1 MHSVRKKVRN
11 FASEKFNQSNHSKMK
26 LRKLFVA
33 VALLTTGLVSAQQQQ
48 MQMPEIPVDDS
59 VRIGKLD
66 NGLTY
71 YLRHNNTPEKKANF
85 YIAQR
90 VGSIQED
97 DSQQGL
103 AHFLEHMAF
112 NGSEHFPTGTMTEY
126 LQSIGVQYGRSLN
139 AYTSID
145 RTVYYIA
152 DVSTERQSA
161 LDSCV
166 LVLRDWS
173 SGVTATPEEI
183 EKERDVIHNEY
194 RMRNSPS
201 QRMIERALPTLFQG
215 SKYGFRMPIGKMEI
229 IDNFKPEEL
238 IAYYKKWYRPDN
250 QAIII
255 VGDINVDYTEA
266 LIKKLFGD
274 IVVPADAAKVID
286 EPVPDNE
293 KAIYVAEKD
302 KEQQYP
308 VLMLSMKRDP
318 VPTELKKTAAYLVQQ
333 YLSSMV
339 CSMLNSR
346 FSEISEQPDCPFI
359 QGQAEDGNYLGMSR
373 TKDAFQL
380 VGVAKEGKDIETLQA
395 IYREAKRA
403 RDFGFTATE
412 YARAKA
418 DYLSG
423 LEKIYTNRDKR
434 KNNVYCSEYVENFL
448 ENEPIPSIETL
459 YQLMT
464 ALAGQLPVELVNQY
478 AQQLITTD
486 DKNLVAYYMEQEKE
500 GKKYVST
507 DAMKTGIEAVRTEA
521 LTAWVD
527 NVKEEPLISQMPAKG
542 KIVKETENKT
552 LGYKELTL
560 SNGARVILKKTD
572 FKDDQVMMQAEA
584 KGGYSLFGKQDEIN
598 LQAIDAVVMY
608 SGLGN
613 FLKSELDKALAG
625 KVASVGIRVAEDRQ
639 YISGQSTPKDLET
652 LFQLFYLTMTNV
664 NKDEKSMASF
674 INQMQLVLKTKDL
687 NHELV
692 YRDSVASIQNSGNPL
707 YMLPNLE
714 DIQKF
719 DYDRAL
725 QMLKQLYGNGG
736 QFIYTIIG
744 NFDEQKVREYL
755 ELYIAAMPQGQVVK
769 AKDVRTFFRGTPVCN
784 FTRKMETP
792 QAQTTEIWLNDQ
804 LPYTLENVVLMRFA
818 SQILTRIYDRTIR
831 EEESAAYNVGAR
843 GEISVNGDKPIYML
857 TAQAPTNPDKQKI
870 ARDLMLKYLAE
881 ASEKI
886 GDTDLNTVKEILLKQ
901 AEDNNRENGHWMNVL
916 TEWTA
921 EGVDLQTKYVETVK
935 AVTNQKVQNFIK
947 QMMNT
952 GNHASIVM
960 MPEK

>member
-1 MHSVRKKVRN
+1 
-11 FASEKFNQSNHSKMK
+11 MK
-26 LRKLFVA
+26 LRRLFVA
-33 VALLTTGLVSAQQQQ
+33 VALICTGLVSAQEQ
-48 MQMPEIPVDDS
+48 MQMPEIPKDDS

-173 SGVTATPEEI
+173 SGITVTPEEI

-194 RMRNSPS
+194 RMRTAPS
-201 QRMIERALPTLFQG
+201 QRMVERALPTLFQG

-238 IAYYKKWYRPDN
+238 VAYYKKWYRPDN
-250 QAIII
+250 QALVI
-255 VGDINVDYTEA
+255 VGDIDVDHTEA
-266 LIKKLFGD
+266 LIKKLFSD
-274 IVVPADAAKVID
+274 IKVAPDAAKVID

-293 KAIYVAEKD
+293 QAIYAAEKD
-302 KEQQYP
+302 KEQQYS

-318 VPTELKKTAAYLVQQ
+318 VPTELKNTTAYLVQD

-339 CSMLNSR
+339 CAMMNSR
-346 FSEISEQPDCPFI
+346 FSEITEQPDCPFI
-359 QGQAEDGNYLGMSR
+359 QVQAQDGNYLDMAR
-373 TKDAFQL
+373 TKDALML

-395 IYREAKRA
+395 VVREAKRA

-423 LEKIYTNRDKR
+423 LEKLYTNRDKR
-434 KNNVYCSEYVENFL
+434 KNEAYANGYVENFL
-448 ENEPIPSIETL
+448 EGEPIPSVETL
-459 YQLMT
+459 YQTMT
-464 ALAGQLPVELVNQY
+464 ALAEQLPIELVNQY
-478 AQQLITTD
+478 AQQIINID
-486 DKNLVAYYMEQEKE
+486 GKNLVAFYMEQEKD
-500 GKKYVST
+500 GKTYITT
-507 DAMKTGIEAVRTEA
+507 DAMKKGAEVVRTET

-527 NVKEEPLISQMPAKG
+527 NVKEEPLIAQMPEKG

-552 LGYKELTL
+552 LGYQELTL

-584 KGGYSLFGKQDEIN
+584 KGGMSLFGKADDMN
-598 LQAIDAVVMY
+598 LQLISIVPSY

-625 KVASVGIRVAEDRQ
+625 KMASVSIRVAEDRQ
-639 YISGQSTPKDLET
+639 YIAGQSTPKDLET
-652 LFQLFYLTMTNV
+652 LFQLFYLTMTDV
-664 NKDEKSMASF
+664 KKDEKSMASF
-674 INQMQLVLKTKDL
+674 ANLMTTALKNKDL
-687 NHELV
+687 NHEIA
-692 YRDSVASIQNSGNPL
+692 YRDSVAKVLNCGNFL
-707 YMLPNLE
+707 YLTPSMD
-714 DIQKF
+714 DIQRF
-719 DYDRAL
+719 DYDRTL
-725 QMLKQLYGNGG
+725 QMIKQLYGNGG
-736 QFIYTIIG
+736 QFIYTIVG
-744 NFDEQKVREYL
+744 NFDEHQVRDLL
-755 ELYIAAMPQGQVVK
+755 EHYIAPMPQGTAVK
-769 AKDVRTFFRGTPVCN
+769 AKDIRTFFKGNPVCN

-792 QAQTTEIWLNDQ
+792 QAQTTETWLNDK
-804 LPYTLENVVLMRFA
+804 LPYTQENVVLMRIA
-818 SQILTRIYDRTIR
+818 SQIMTRIYDRTIR
-831 EEESAAYNVGAR
+831 EEESAAYNVGAT
-843 GEISVNGDKPIYML
+843 GSISLNGDKPVYIFS
-857 TAQAPTNPDKQKI
+857 AAAPTNPDKQKI
-870 ARDLMLKYLAE
+870 ARDLMLKYLRE
-881 ASEKI
+881 ATQKI
-886 GDTDLNTVKEILLKQ
+886 NDTDLNTVKEILLKQ

-921 EGVDLQTKYVETVK
+921 EGVDLQTNYTETVK
-935 AVTNQKVQNFIK
+935 AVTNQKVQKFIAD
-947 QMMNT
+947 MINA

-960 MPEK
+960 MPEQ

>member
-1 MHSVRKKVRN
+1 MR
-11 FASEKFNQSNHSKMK
+11 
-26 LRKLFVA
+26 LRRLFVA
-33 VALLTTGLVSAQQQQ
+33 IALISTGLASAQGQ

-173 SGVTATPEEI
+173 NGITVTPEEI

-194 RMRNSPS
+194 RMRNSPN

-229 IDNFKPEEL
+229 VDNFKPEEL
-238 IAYYKKWYRPDN
+238 VAYYKKWYRPDN

-274 IVVPADAAKVID
+274 IKVDPNAPKVID

-293 KAIYVAEKD
+293 QAIYVAEKD

-318 VPTELKKTAAYLVQQ
+318 VPTELKKTSAYLVQE
-333 YLSSMV
+333 YLNAMV

-346 FSEISEQPDCPFI
+346 FSEITEQPDCPFI
-359 QGQAEDGNYLGMSR
+359 QAQVQDGNFMQLAR
-373 TKDAFQL
+373 TKDAL
-380 VGVAKEGKDIETLQA
+380 MLIGVAKEGKDIETLQA
-395 IYREAKRA
+395 VLREAKRA

-423 LEKIYTNRDKR
+423 LEKLYTNRDKR
-434 KNNVYCSEYVENFL
+434 KNDAYCSEYVENFL
-448 ENEPIPSIETL
+448 ESDPIPSVETL
-459 YQLMT
+459 YQMMT
-464 ALAGQLPVELVNQY
+464 ALAGQLPVDLVNQY
-478 AQQLITTD
+478 AQQIISID
-486 DKNLVAYYMEQEKE
+486 GKNLVAFSMEQEKE
-500 GKKYVST
+500 GKANYIT
-507 DAMKTGIEAVRTEA
+507 ADALKKGTEVVRTET

-527 NVKEEPLISQMPAKG
+527 NVKEEPLITQMPTKG
-542 KIVKETENKT
+542 QIVKETENKT

-584 KGGYSLFGKQDEIN
+584 KGGMSLFGKADDMN
-598 LQAIDAVVMY
+598 LQLISVVPTY

-625 KVASVGIRVAEDRQ
+625 KVASVSINVAEDRQ
-639 YISGQSTPKDLET
+639 YIAGQSTPKDLET
-652 LFQLFYLTMTNV
+652 LFQLFYLTMTNIK
-664 NKDEKSMASF
+664 KDEKSMASF
-674 INQMQLVLKTKDL
+674 ANLMQTALKNKDL
-687 NHELV
+687 NHEIV
-692 YRDSVASIQNSGNPL
+692 YRDSVASVQNCGNFL
-707 YMLPNLE
+707 YLTPSVD
-714 DIQKF
+714 DIKRF
-719 DYDRAL
+719 DYDRSL
-725 QMLKQLYGNGG
+725 EMIKQLYGNGG
-736 QFIYTIIG
+736 PFIYTIIG
-744 NFDEQKVREYL
+744 NFDEQQVRELL
-755 ELYIAAMPQGQVVK
+755 EQYIAPMPQGTPVK
-769 AKDVRTFFRGTPVCN
+769 AKDVRTFFKGNPVCN

-792 QAQTTEIWLNDQ
+792 QAQITEIWLNDKMA
-804 LPYTLENVVLMRFA
+804 YTQENVILMNIA
-818 SQILTRIYDRTIR
+818 KQILTRIYDRTIR
-831 EEESAAYNVGAR
+831 EEESAAYNVGAK
-843 GEISVNGDKPIYML
+843 GSISVNGDKPVFML
-857 TAQAPTNPDKQKI
+857 SAVAPTNPDKQKI
-870 ARDLMLKYLAE
+870 ARDLMLKYLKE
-881 ASEKI
+881 STQKI
-886 GDTDLNTVKEILLKQ
+886 TDTDLNTVKEIMLKQ
-901 AEDNNRENGHWMNVL
+901 AEDNNRENSHWMNVL

-921 EGVDLQTKYVETVK
+921 EGVDLQTNYAETVK
-935 AVTNQKVQNFIK
+935 AVTAQKVQKFLADMINA
-947 QMMNT
+947 

>member
-1 MHSVRKKVRN
+1 
-11 FASEKFNQSNHSKMK
+11 
-26 LRKLFVA
+26 
-33 VALLTTGLVSAQQQQ
+33 
-48 MQMPEIPVDDS
+48 
-59 VRIGKLD
+59 
-66 NGLTY
+66 
-71 YLRHNNTPEKKANF
+71 
-85 YIAQR
+85 
-90 VGSIQED
+90 
-97 DSQQGL
+97 
-103 AHFLEHMAF
+103 MA
-112 NGSEHFPTGTMTEY
+112 
-126 LQSIGVQYGRSLN
+126 
-139 AYTSID
+139 
-145 RTVYYIA
+145 
-152 DVSTERQSA
+152 
-161 LDSCV
+161 
-166 LVLRDWS
+166 
-173 SGVTATPEEI
+173 
-183 EKERDVIHNEY
+183 
-194 RMRNSPS
+194 
-201 QRMIERALPTLFQG
+201 
-215 SKYGFRMPIGKMEI
+215 
-229 IDNFKPEEL
+229 
-238 IAYYKKWYRPDN
+238 
-250 QAIII
+250 
-255 VGDINVDYTEA
+255 
-266 LIKKLFGD
+266 
-274 IVVPADAAKVID
+274 
-286 EPVPDNE
+286 
-293 KAIYVAEKD
+293 
-302 KEQQYP
+302 
-308 VLMLSMKRDP
+308 
-318 VPTELKKTAAYLVQQ
+318 
-333 YLSSMV
+333 
-339 CSMLNSR
+339 
-346 FSEISEQPDCPFI
+346 
-359 QGQAEDGNYLGMSR
+359 R
-373 TKDAFQL
+373 TKDALEL

-403 RDFGFTATE
+403 HDFGFTATE

-423 LEKIYTNRDKR
+423 LEKLYTNRDKR
-434 KNNVYCSEYVENFL
+434 KNSAWCSEYVEHFL
-448 ENEPIPSIETL
+448 ENEPIPSVETL
-459 YQLMT
+459 YQTMT

-478 AQQLITTD
+478 AQQIISTD
-486 DKNLVAYYMEQEKE
+486 DKNLVTFVMEQEKE
-500 GKKYVST
+500 GKTYVST
-507 DAMKTGIEAVRTEA
+507 DAMKAGAEAVRAET

-527 NVKEEPLISQMPAKG
+527 NVKEEPLISQMPMKG

-652 LFQLFYLTMTNV
+652 LFQLFYLTMTSV

-674 INQMQLVLKTKDL
+674 MNQMQLVLKTKDL

-692 YRDSVASIQNSGNPL
+692 YRDSVASVQNSGNPL

-719 DYDRAL
+719 DYDRTL
-725 QMLKQLYGNGG
+725 QMLKQMYGNGG

-755 ELYIAAMPQGQVVK
+755 EQYIAAMPQGQAVK
-769 AKDVRTFFRGTPVCN
+769 AKDVRTFFRGNPVCN

-792 QAQTTEIWLNDQ
+792 QAQTTEIWLNDK
-804 LPYTLENVVLMRFA
+804 LPYTLENMVLMRFA
-818 SQILTRIYDRTIR
+818 SQIMTRIYDRTIR

-843 GEISVNGDKPIYML
+843 SEMSINGDKPIYML

-870 ARDLMLKYLAE
+870 ARDLMLKYLQE

-886 GDTDLNTVKEILLKQ
+886 SDTDLNTVREILLKQ
-901 AEDNNRENGHWMNVL
+901 AEDNNRENSHWMNVL

-921 EGVDLQTKYVETVK
+921 EGVDLQTNYVETVK

-947 QMMNT
+947 QMINA

>member
-1 MHSVRKKVRN
+1 MR
-11 FASEKFNQSNHSKMK
+11 
-26 LRKLFVA
+26 LRRLFVA
-33 VALLTTGLVSAQQQQ
+33 IALISTGLASAQGQ

-173 SGVTATPEEI
+173 NGITVTPEEI

-194 RMRNSPS
+194 RMRNSPN

-229 IDNFKPEEL
+229 VDNFKPEEL
-238 IAYYKKWYRPDN
+238 VAYYKKWYRPDN

-274 IVVPADAAKVID
+274 IKVDPNAPKVID

-293 KAIYVAEKD
+293 QAIYVAEKD

-318 VPTELKKTAAYLVQQ
+318 VPTELKKTSAYLVQE
-333 YLSSMV
+333 YLNAMV

-346 FSEISEQPDCPFI
+346 FSEITEQPDCPFI
-359 QGQAEDGNYLGMSR
+359 QAQVQDGNFMQLAR
-373 TKDAFQL
+373 TKDAL
-380 VGVAKEGKDIETLQA
+380 MLIGVAKEGKDIETLQA
-395 IYREAKRA
+395 VLREAKRA

-423 LEKIYTNRDKR
+423 LEKLYTNRDKR
-434 KNNVYCSEYVENFL
+434 KNDAYCSEYVENFL
-448 ENEPIPSIETL
+448 ESDPIPSVETL
-459 YQLMT
+459 YQMMT
-464 ALAGQLPVELVNQY
+464 ALAGQLPVDLVNQY
-478 AQQLITTD
+478 AQQIISID
-486 DKNLVAYYMEQEKE
+486 GKNLVAFSMEQEKE
-500 GKKYVST
+500 GKANYIT
-507 DAMKTGIEAVRTEA
+507 ADALKKGTEVVRTET

-527 NVKEEPLISQMPAKG
+527 NVKEEPLITQMPTKG
-542 KIVKETENKT
+542 QIVKETENKT

-584 KGGYSLFGKQDEIN
+584 KGGMSLFGKADDMN
-598 LQAIDAVVMY
+598 LQLISVVPTY

-625 KVASVGIRVAEDRQ
+625 KVASVSINVAEDRQ
-639 YISGQSTPKDLET
+639 YIAGQSTPKDLET
-652 LFQLFYLTMTNV
+652 LFQLFYLTMTNIK
-664 NKDEKSMASF
+664 KDEKSMASF
-674 INQMQLVLKTKDL
+674 ANLMQTALKNKDL
-687 NHELV
+687 NHEIV
-692 YRDSVASIQNSGNPL
+692 YRDSVASVQNCGNFL
-707 YMLPNLE
+707 YLTPSVD
-714 DIQKF
+714 DIKRF
-719 DYDRAL
+719 DYDRSL
-725 QMLKQLYGNGG
+725 EMIKQLYGNGG

-744 NFDEQKVREYL
+744 NFDEQQVRELL
-755 ELYIAAMPQGQVVK
+755 EQYIAPMPQGTPVK
-769 AKDVRTFFRGTPVCN
+769 AKDVRTFFKGNPVCN

-792 QAQTTEIWLNDQ
+792 QAQITEIWLNDKMA
-804 LPYTLENVVLMRFA
+804 YTQENVILMNIA
-818 SQILTRIYDRTIR
+818 KQILTRIYDRTIR
-831 EEESAAYNVGAR
+831 EEESAAYNVGAK
-843 GEISVNGDKPIYML
+843 GSISVNGDKPVFML
-857 TAQAPTNPDKQKI
+857 SAVAPTNPDKQKI
-870 ARDLMLKYLAE
+870 ARDLMLKYLKE
-881 ASEKI
+881 STQKI
-886 GDTDLNTVKEILLKQ
+886 TDTDLNTVKEIMLKQ
-901 AEDNNRENGHWMNVL
+901 AEDSNRENSHWMNVL

-921 EGVDLQTKYVETVK
+921 EGVDLQTNYAETVK
-935 AVTNQKVQNFIK
+935 AVTAQKVQKFLADMINA
-947 QMMNT
+947 

>member
-1 MHSVRKKVRN
+1 MR
-11 FASEKFNQSNHSKMK
+11 
-26 LRKLFVA
+26 LRRLFVA
-33 VALLTTGLVSAQQQQ
+33 IALISTGLASAQGQ

-173 SGVTATPEEI
+173 NGITVTPEEI

-194 RMRNSPS
+194 RMRNSPN

-229 IDNFKPEEL
+229 VDNFKPEEL
-238 IAYYKKWYRPDN
+238 VAYYKKWYRPDN

-255 VGDINVDYTEA
+255 VRDINVDYTEA

-274 IVVPADAAKVID
+274 IKVDPNAPKVID

-293 KAIYVAEKD
+293 QAIYVAEKD

-318 VPTELKKTAAYLVQQ
+318 VPTELKKTSAYLVQE
-333 YLSSMV
+333 YLNAMV

-346 FSEISEQPDCPFI
+346 FSEITEQPDCPFI
-359 QGQAEDGNYLGMSR
+359 QAQVQDGNFMQLAR
-373 TKDAFQL
+373 TKDAL
-380 VGVAKEGKDIETLQA
+380 MLIGVAKEGKDIETLQA
-395 IYREAKRA
+395 VLREAKRA

-423 LEKIYTNRDKR
+423 LEKLYTNRDER
-434 KNNVYCSEYVENFL
+434 KNDAYCSEYVENFL
-448 ENEPIPSIETL
+448 ESDPIPSVETL
-459 YQLMT
+459 YQMMT
-464 ALAGQLPVELVNQY
+464 ALAGQLPVDLVNQY
-478 AQQLITTD
+478 AQQIISID
-486 DKNLVAYYMEQEKE
+486 GKNLVAFSMEQEKE
-500 GKKYVST
+500 GKANYIT
-507 DAMKTGIEAVRTEA
+507 ADALKKGTEAVRTET

-527 NVKEEPLISQMPAKG
+527 NVKEEPLITQMPTKG
-542 KIVKETENKT
+542 QIVKETENKT

-584 KGGYSLFGKQDEIN
+584 KGGMSLFGKADDMN
-598 LQAIDAVVMY
+598 LQLISVVPTY

-625 KVASVGIRVAEDRQ
+625 KVASVSINVAEDRQ
-639 YISGQSTPKDLET
+639 YIAGQSTPKDLET
-652 LFQLFYLTMTNV
+652 LFQLFYLTMTNIK
-664 NKDEKSMASF
+664 KDEKSMASF
-674 INQMQLVLKTKDL
+674 ANLMQTALKNKDL
-687 NHELV
+687 NHEIV
-692 YRDSVASIQNSGNPL
+692 YRDSVASVQNCGNFL
-707 YMLPNLE
+707 YLTPSVD
-714 DIQKF
+714 DIKRF
-719 DYDRAL
+719 DYDRSL
-725 QMLKQLYGNGG
+725 EMIKQLYGNGG

-744 NFDEQKVREYL
+744 NFDEQQVRELL
-755 ELYIAAMPQGQVVK
+755 EQYIAPMPQGTPVK
-769 AKDVRTFFRGTPVCN
+769 AKDVRTFFKGNPVCN

-792 QAQTTEIWLNDQ
+792 QAQITEIWLNDKMA
-804 LPYTLENVVLMRFA
+804 YTQENVILMNIA
-818 SQILTRIYDRTIR
+818 KQILTRIYDRTIR
-831 EEESAAYNVGAR
+831 EEESAAYNVGAK
-843 GEISVNGDKPIYML
+843 GSISVNGDKPVFML
-857 TAQAPTNPDKQKI
+857 SAVAPTNPDKQKI
-870 ARDLMLKYLAE
+870 ARDLMLKYLKE
-881 ASEKI
+881 STQKI
-886 GDTDLNTVKEILLKQ
+886 TDTDLNTVKEIMLKQ
-901 AEDNNRENGHWMNVL
+901 AEDNNRENSHWMNVL

-921 EGVDLQTKYVETVK
+921 EGVDLQTNYAETVK
-935 AVTNQKVQNFIK
+935 AVTAQKVQKFLADMINA
-947 QMMNT
+947 

>member
-507 DAMKTGIEAVRTEA
+507 DAMKTGIEAVRTET

-755 ELYIAAMPQGQVVK
+755 EQYIAAMPQGQVVK

-935 AVTNQKVQNFIK
+935 AVTNQKVQSFIK

>member
-1 MHSVRKKVRN
+1 MR
-11 FASEKFNQSNHSKMK
+11 
-26 LRKLFVA
+26 LRRLFVA
-33 VALLTTGLVSAQQQQ
+33 IALISTGLASAQGQ

-173 SGVTATPEEI
+173 NGITVTPEEI

-194 RMRNSPS
+194 RMRNSPN

-229 IDNFKPEEL
+229 VDNFKPEEL
-238 IAYYKKWYRPDN
+238 VAYYKKWYRPDN

-274 IVVPADAAKVID
+274 IKVDPNAPKVID

-293 KAIYVAEKD
+293 QAIYVAEKD

-318 VPTELKKTAAYLVQQ
+318 VPTELKKTSAYLVQE
-333 YLSSMV
+333 YLNAMV

-346 FSEISEQPDCPFI
+346 FSEITEQPDCPFI
-359 QGQAEDGNYLGMSR
+359 QAQVQDGNFMQLAR
-373 TKDAFQL
+373 TKDAL
-380 VGVAKEGKDIETLQA
+380 MLIGVAKEGKDIETLKA
-395 IYREAKRA
+395 VLREAKRA

-423 LEKIYTNRDKR
+423 LEKLYTNRDKR
-434 KNNVYCSEYVENFL
+434 KNDAYCSEYVENFL
-448 ENEPIPSIETL
+448 ESDPIPSVETL
-459 YQLMT
+459 YQMMT
-464 ALAGQLPVELVNQY
+464 ALAGQLPVDLVNQY
-478 AQQLITTD
+478 AQQIISID
-486 DKNLVAYYMEQEKE
+486 GKNLVAFSMEQEKE
-500 GKKYVST
+500 GKANYIT
-507 DAMKTGIEAVRTEA
+507 ADALKKGTEVVRTET

-527 NVKEEPLISQMPAKG
+527 NVKEEPLITQMPTKG
-542 KIVKETENKT
+542 QIVKETENKT

-584 KGGYSLFGKQDEIN
+584 KGGMSLFGKADDMN
-598 LQAIDAVVMY
+598 LQLISVVPTY

-625 KVASVGIRVAEDRQ
+625 KVASVSINVAEDRQ
-639 YISGQSTPKDLET
+639 YIAGQSTPKDLET
-652 LFQLFYLTMTNV
+652 LFQLFYLTMTNIK
-664 NKDEKSMASF
+664 KDEKSMASF
-674 INQMQLVLKTKDL
+674 ANLMQTALKNKDL
-687 NHELV
+687 NHEIV
-692 YRDSVASIQNSGNPL
+692 YRDSVASVQNCGNFL
-707 YMLPNLE
+707 YLTPSVD
-714 DIQKF
+714 DIKRF
-719 DYDRAL
+719 DYDRSL
-725 QMLKQLYGNGG
+725 EMIKQLYGNGG

-744 NFDEQKVREYL
+744 NFDEQQVRELL
-755 ELYIAAMPQGQVVK
+755 EQYIAPMPQGTPVK
-769 AKDVRTFFRGTPVCN
+769 AKDVRTFFKGNPICN

-792 QAQTTEIWLNDQ
+792 QAQITEIWLNDKMA
-804 LPYTLENVVLMRFA
+804 YTQENVILMNIA
-818 SQILTRIYDRTIR
+818 KQILTRIYDRTIR
-831 EEESAAYNVGAR
+831 EEESAAYNVGAK
-843 GEISVNGDKPIYML
+843 GSISVNGDKPVFML
-857 TAQAPTNPDKQKI
+857 SAVAPTNPDKQKI
-870 ARDLMLKYLAE
+870 ARDLMLKYLKE
-881 ASEKI
+881 STQKI
-886 GDTDLNTVKEILLKQ
+886 TDTDLNTVKEIMLKQ
-901 AEDNNRENGHWMNVL
+901 AEDNNRENSHWMNVL

-921 EGVDLQTKYVETVK
+921 EGVDLQTNYAETVK
-935 AVTNQKVQNFIK
+935 AVTAQKVQKFLADMINA
-947 QMMNT
+947 

>member
-1 MHSVRKKVRN
+1 
-11 FASEKFNQSNHSKMK
+11 MK

-145 RTVYYIA
+145 RTVYFIA

-173 SGVTATPEEI
+173 SGITVTPEEI

-194 RMRNSPS
+194 RMRNSPN

-229 IDNFKPEEL
+229 VDNFKPEEL
-238 IAYYKKWYRPDN
+238 VAYYKKWYRPDN

-274 IVVPADAAKVID
+274 IKVDPNAPKVID

-293 KAIYVAEKD
+293 QAIYVTEKD

-318 VPTELKKTAAYLVQQ
+318 VPAELKKTAAYLVQN
-333 YLSSMV
+333 YLNTMV
-339 CSMLNSR
+339 CAMLNSR
-346 FSEISEQPDCPFI
+346 FSEITEQPDCPFI
-359 QGQAEDGNYLGMSR
+359 QAQVQDGNFMQLAR
-373 TKDAFQL
+373 TKDAL
-380 VGVAKEGKDIETLQA
+380 MLIGVAKEGKDIETLQA
-395 IYREAKRA
+395 MAREAKRA

-412 YARAKA
+412 YSRAKA

-423 LEKIYTNRDKR
+423 LEKLYTNRDKR
-434 KNNVYCSEYVENFL
+434 KNDAYCSEYVENFL
-448 ENEPIPSIETL
+448 ENDPIPSVETL
-459 YQLMT
+459 YQTMT
-464 ALAGQLPVELVNQY
+464 ALAGQLPIELVNQY
-478 AQQLITTD
+478 AQQIINID
-486 DKNLVAYYMEQEKE
+486 GKNLVAFSMEQEKE
-500 GKKYVST
+500 GKTNYT
-507 DAMKTGIEAVRTEA
+507 TADAMKAGVETVRTET

-527 NVKEEPLISQMPAKG
+527 NVKQEPLIAQMPTKG
-542 KIVKETENKT
+542 QIVKETENKT

-584 KGGYSLFGKQDEIN
+584 KGGMSLFGKADDMN
-598 LQAIDAVVMY
+598 LQLISIVPSY

-625 KVASVGIRVAEDRQ
+625 KMASVSIRVAEDRQ
-639 YISGQSTPKDLET
+639 YIVGQSTPKDLET
-652 LFQLFYLTMTNV
+652 LFQLFYLTMTDV
-664 NKDEKSMASF
+664 KKDDKSMASF
-674 INQMQLVLKTKDL
+674 VNLMQTALKNKDL
-687 NHELV
+687 NHDIA
-692 YRDSVASIQNSGNPL
+692 YNDSVNSVQNCGNFL
-707 YMLPNLE
+707 YLTPSVD
-714 DIQKF
+714 DIQRF
-719 DYDRAL
+719 DYERTL
-725 QMLKQLYGNGG
+725 QMMKQLYGNGG

-744 NFDEQKVREYL
+744 NFDEQQVRELL
-755 ELYIAAMPQGQVVK
+755 EQYIAPMPQGTPVK
-769 AKDVRTFFRGTPVCN
+769 AKDVRTFFKGNPVCN

-792 QAQTTEIWLNDQ
+792 QARTTEIWLNDK
-804 LPYTLENVVLMRFA
+804 LPYTQENVVLMNMV
-818 SQILTRIYDRTIR
+818 SQIMTRIYDRTIR

-843 GEISVNGDKPIYML
+843 GTISVNGNKPVYML
-857 TAQAPTNPDKQKI
+857 SAAAPTNPDKQKI
-870 ARDLMLKYLAE
+870 ARDLMLKYMTE
-881 ASEKI
+881 ATQKI
-886 GDTDLNTVKEILLKQ
+886 SDTDLNTVKEIMLKQ

-921 EGVDLQTKYVETVK
+921 EGIDLQTNYAETVK
-935 AVTNQKVQNFIK
+935 GVTTQKVQNFIK
-947 QMMNT
+947 QIISA

>member
-1 MHSVRKKVRN
+1 MR
-11 FASEKFNQSNHSKMK
+11 
-26 LRKLFVA
+26 LRRLFVA
-33 VALLTTGLVSAQQQQ
+33 IALISTGLASAQGQ

-173 SGVTATPEEI
+173 NGITVTPEEI

-194 RMRNSPS
+194 RMRNSPN

-229 IDNFKPEEL
+229 VDNFKPKEL
-238 IAYYKKWYRPDN
+238 VAYYKKWYRPDN

-274 IVVPADAAKVID
+274 IKVDPNAPKVID

-293 KAIYVAEKD
+293 QAIYVAEKD

-318 VPTELKKTAAYLVQQ
+318 VPTELKKTSAYLVQE
-333 YLSSMV
+333 YLNAMV

-346 FSEISEQPDCPFI
+346 FSEITEQPDCPFI
-359 QGQAEDGNYLGMSR
+359 QAQVQDGNFMQLAR
-373 TKDAFQL
+373 TKDAL
-380 VGVAKEGKDIETLQA
+380 MLIGVAKEGKDIETLQA
-395 IYREAKRA
+395 VLREAKRA

-423 LEKIYTNRDKR
+423 LEKLYTNRDKR
-434 KNNVYCSEYVENFL
+434 KNDAYCSEYVENFL
-448 ENEPIPSIETL
+448 ESDPIPSVETL
-459 YQLMT
+459 YQMMT
-464 ALAGQLPVELVNQY
+464 ALAGQLPVDLVNQY
-478 AQQLITTD
+478 AQQIISID
-486 DKNLVAYYMEQEKE
+486 GKNLVAFSMEQEKE
-500 GKKYVST
+500 GKANYIT
-507 DAMKTGIEAVRTEA
+507 ADALKKGTEVVRTET

-527 NVKEEPLISQMPAKG
+527 NVKEEPLITQMPTKG
-542 KIVKETENKT
+542 QIVKETENKT

-584 KGGYSLFGKQDEIN
+584 KGGMSLFGKADDMN
-598 LQAIDAVVMY
+598 LQLISVVPTY

-625 KVASVGIRVAEDRQ
+625 KVASVSINVAEDRQ
-639 YISGQSTPKDLET
+639 YIAGQSTPKDLET
-652 LFQLFYLTMTNV
+652 LFQLFYLTMTNIK
-664 NKDEKSMASF
+664 KDEKSMASF
-674 INQMQLVLKTKDL
+674 ANLMQTALKNKDL
-687 NHELV
+687 NHEIV
-692 YRDSVASIQNSGNPL
+692 YRDSVASVQNCGNFL
-707 YMLPNLE
+707 YLTPSVD
-714 DIQKF
+714 DIKRF
-719 DYDRAL
+719 DYDRSL
-725 QMLKQLYGNGG
+725 EMIKQLYGNGG

-744 NFDEQKVREYL
+744 NFDEQQVRELL
-755 ELYIAAMPQGQVVK
+755 EQYIAPMPQGTPVK
-769 AKDVRTFFRGTPVCN
+769 AKDVRTFFKGNPVCN

-792 QAQTTEIWLNDQ
+792 QAQITEIWLNDKMA
-804 LPYTLENVVLMRFA
+804 YTQENVILMNIA
-818 SQILTRIYDRTIR
+818 KQILTRIYDRTIR
-831 EEESAAYNVGAR
+831 EEESAAYNVGAK
-843 GEISVNGDKPIYML
+843 GSISVNGDKPVFML
-857 TAQAPTNPDKQKI
+857 SAVAPTNPDKQKI
-870 ARDLMLKYLAE
+870 ARDLMLKYLKE
-881 ASEKI
+881 STQKI
-886 GDTDLNTVKEILLKQ
+886 TDTDLNTVKEIMLKQ
-901 AEDNNRENGHWMNVL
+901 AEDNNRENSHWMNVL

-921 EGVDLQTKYVETVK
+921 EGVDLQTNYAETVK
-935 AVTNQKVQNFIK
+935 AVTAQKVQKFLADMINA
-947 QMMNT
+947 

>member
-1 MHSVRKKVRN
+1 
-11 FASEKFNQSNHSKMK
+11 MK
-26 LRKLFVA
+26 IRRLFVA
-33 VALLTTGLVSAQQQQ
+33 IALISTGLASAQGQ

-173 SGVTATPEEI
+173 NGITVTPEEI

-194 RMRNSPS
+194 RMRNSPN

-229 IDNFKPEEL
+229 VDNFKPEEL
-238 IAYYKKWYRPDN
+238 VAYYKKWYRPDN

-274 IVVPADAAKVID
+274 IKVDPNAPKVID

-293 KAIYVAEKD
+293 QAIYVAEKD

-308 VLMLSMKRDP
+308 ILMLSMKRDP
-318 VPTELKKTAAYLVQQ
+318 VPTELKKTSAYLVQE
-333 YLSSMV
+333 YLNTMV
-339 CSMLNSR
+339 CSMMNSR
-346 FSEISEQPDCPFI
+346 FSEITEQPDCPFI
-359 QGQAEDGNYLGMSR
+359 QAQVQDGNFMQLAR
-373 TKDAFQL
+373 TKDAL
-380 VGVAKEGKDIETLQA
+380 MLIGVAKDGKDIETLQA
-395 IYREAKRA
+395 VLREAKRA

-423 LEKIYTNRDKR
+423 LEKLYTNRDKR
-434 KNNVYCSEYVENFL
+434 KNDAYCSEYVENFL
-448 ENEPIPSIETL
+448 ESDPIPSVETL

-464 ALAGQLPVELVNQY
+464 ALAGQLPVDLVNQY
-478 AQQLITTD
+478 AQQIINID
-486 DKNLVAYYMEQEKE
+486 GKNLVAFSMEQEKE
-500 GKKYVST
+500 GKTNYIT
-507 DAMKTGIEAVRTEA
+507 ADALKKGTEAVRTET

-527 NVKEEPLISQMPAKG
+527 NVKEEPLITQMPAKG
-542 KIVKETENKT
+542 QIVKETENKT

-584 KGGYSLFGKQDEIN
+584 KGGMSLFGKADDMN
-598 LQAIDAVVMY
+598 LQLISVVPAY

-625 KVASVGIRVAEDRQ
+625 KVASVSINVAEDRQ
-639 YISGQSTPKDLET
+639 YIAGQSTPKDIET
-652 LFQLFYLTMTNV
+652 LFQLVYLTMTNIK
-664 NKDEKSMASF
+664 KDEKSMASF
-674 INQMQLVLKTKDL
+674 VNLMQTALKNKDL
-687 NHELV
+687 NHEIV
-692 YRDSVASIQNSGNPL
+692 YRDSVASVQNCGNFL
-707 YMLPNLE
+707 YLTPSVD
-714 DIQKF
+714 DIQRF
-719 DYDRAL
+719 DYDRSL
-725 QMLKQLYGNGG
+725 EMVKQLYSNGG
-736 QFIYTIIG
+736 QFTYTIIG
-744 NFDEQKVREYL
+744 NFDEQQVRELL
-755 ELYIAAMPQGQVVK
+755 EQYIAPMPKGTPVK
-769 AKDVRTFFRGTPVCN
+769 AKDVRTFFKGNPVCN

-792 QAQTTEIWLNDQ
+792 QAQITEIWLNDKMA
-804 LPYTLENVVLMRFA
+804 YTQENVVLMNIA
-818 SQILTRIYDRTIR
+818 KQILTRIYDRTIR
-831 EEESAAYNVGAR
+831 EEESAAYNVGAKSS
-843 GEISVNGDKPIYML
+843 ISVNGDKPVFML
-857 TAQAPTNPDKQKI
+857 QAVAPTNPDKQKI
-870 ARDLMLKYLAE
+870 ARDLMLKYLTE
-881 ASEKI
+881 STQKI
-886 GDTDLNTVKEILLKQ
+886 SDTDLNTVKEIMLKQ

-921 EGVDLQTKYVETVK
+921 EGVDLQTNYAETVK
-935 AVTNQKVQNFIK
+935 AVTAQKVQKFLADMVNA
-947 QMMNT
+947 